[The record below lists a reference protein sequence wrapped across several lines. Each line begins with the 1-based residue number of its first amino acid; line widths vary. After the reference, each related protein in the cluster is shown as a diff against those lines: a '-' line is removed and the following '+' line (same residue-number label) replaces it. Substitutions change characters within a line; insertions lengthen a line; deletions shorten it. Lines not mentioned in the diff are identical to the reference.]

1 MLESF
6 PPGMGHQRYKRSGHG
21 VLLGYEESEA
31 GDVSPYSRAGKRLK
45 KIEEINDAAAV
56 IFVRD
61 GYAQFSAR
69 KVAKELGISLN
80 NLQHYCGNTEN
91 LCRQMIKAKLG
102 HFVEAVNHLVENA
115 CAATPIERLAV
126 AIRENSS
133 ATFDTETGKFFFQM
147 GALASHDESVKDLMV
162 SQYNQFLTGFCQLI
176 TEINPALPADKVRTY
191 AALIA
196 TQIEGNFFYQD
207 QLSPTSG
214 LREQM
219 VETAIS
225 FWTATLTRSPADD
238 SA

>member
-1 MLESF
+1 MLLE
-6 PPGMGHQRYKRSGHG
+6 
-21 VLLGYEESEA
+21 YEESEA
-31 GDVSPYSRAGKRLK
+31 RDVSPYSRAGKRLK

-91 LCRQMIKAKLG
+91 LCRQMIKAKLDY
-102 HFVEAVNHLVENA
+102 FVEAVNLLVENA
-115 CAATPIERLAV
+115 SAETPIERLAV

-133 ATFDTETGKFFFQM
+133 ATFDGETGKFFFQM
-147 GALASHDESVKDLMV
+147 GALASHDESIKELMV

-176 TEINPALPADKVRTY
+176 TEINPQLPADRVRTY

-196 TQIEGNFFYQD
+196 TQIEGVFFYQD

-219 VETAIS
+219 VETAIA
-225 FWTATLTRSPADD
+225 FWTATLMPTPAVGSD
-238 SA
+238 

>member
-1 MLESF
+1 MLLE
-6 PPGMGHQRYKRSGHG
+6 
-21 VLLGYEESEA
+21 YEESEA
-31 GDVSPYSRAGKRLK
+31 RDVSPYSRAGKRLK

-91 LCRQMIKAKLG
+91 LCRQMIKAKLD
-102 HFVEAVNHLVENA
+102 HFVEAVNLLVENA
-115 CAATPIERLAV
+115 SAETPIERLAV

-133 ATFDTETGKFFFQM
+133 ATFDGETGKFFFQM
-147 GALASHDESVKDLMV
+147 GALASHDESIKELMV

-176 TEINPALPADKVRTY
+176 TEINPQLPADRVRTY

-196 TQIEGNFFYQD
+196 TQIEGGFFYQD

-219 VETAIS
+219 VETAIA
-225 FWTATLTRSPADD
+225 FWTATLMPTPAVGSD
-238 SA
+238 

>member
-1 MLESF
+1 MLLE
-6 PPGMGHQRYKRSGHG
+6 
-21 VLLGYEESEA
+21 YEESEA
-31 GDVSPYSRAGKRLK
+31 RDVSPYSRAGKRLK

-91 LCRQMIKAKLG
+91 LCRQMIKAKLD
-102 HFVEAVNHLVENA
+102 HFVEAVNLLVENA
-115 CAATPIERLAV
+115 SAETPIERLAV

-133 ATFDTETGKFFFQM
+133 ATFDGETGKFFFQM
-147 GALASHDESVKDLMV
+147 GALASHDESIKELMV

-176 TEINPALPADKVRTY
+176 TEINPQLPADRVRTY

-196 TQIEGNFFYQD
+196 TQIEGVFFYQD

-219 VETAIS
+219 VETAIA
-225 FWTATLTRSPADD
+225 FWTATLMPTPAVGSD
-238 SA
+238 

>member
-1 MLESF
+1 MLLE
-6 PPGMGHQRYKRSGHG
+6 
-21 VLLGYEESEA
+21 YEESEA

-45 KIEEINDAAAV
+45 KIEEINDAAAF

-80 NLQHYCGNTEN
+80 NLQHYCGNTEK
-91 LCRQMIKAKLG
+91 LCRQMIKAKLD
-102 HFVEAVNHLVENA
+102 HFVQAVNLLVENA
-115 CAATPIERLAV
+115 SAETPIERLAV

-133 ATFDTETGKFFFQM
+133 ATFDGETGKFFFQM
-147 GALASHDESVKDLMV
+147 GALASHDVSIKELMV
-162 SQYNQFLTGFCQLI
+162 SQYDQFLTGFCELI
-176 TEINPALPADKVRTY
+176 TEINPQLPADTVRTY

-196 TQIEGNFFYQD
+196 TQIEGVFFYQD

-214 LREQM
+214 LREKM

-225 FWTATLTRSPADD
+225 FWTATLMPAPAVGAD
-238 SA
+238 

>member
-1 MLESF
+1 MLLE
-6 PPGMGHQRYKRSGHG
+6 
-21 VLLGYEESEA
+21 YEESEA

-176 TEINPALPADKVRTY
+176 TEINPELPADKVRTY

-196 TQIEGNFFYQD
+196 TQIEGNFFYQN

>member
-1 MLESF
+1 MLLE
-6 PPGMGHQRYKRSGHG
+6 
-21 VLLGYEESEA
+21 YEESEA
-31 GDVSPYSRAGKRLK
+31 RDVSPYSRAGKRLK

-102 HFVEAVNHLVENA
+102 HFVEAVNHLVEDA
-115 CAATPIERLAV
+115 SAETPIERLAV

-147 GALASHDESVKDLMV
+147 GALASHDESIKDLMV
-162 SQYNQFLTGFCQLI
+162 SQYNHFLTGFCQLI
-176 TEINPALPADKVRTY
+176 TEINPQLPADKVRTY

-196 TQIEGNFFYQD
+196 TQIEGIFFYQD

-225 FWTATLTRSPADD
+225 FWTATLAPSHADD

>member
-1 MLESF
+1 MHDE
-6 PPGMGHQRYKRSGHG
+6 YA
-21 VLLGYEESEA
+21 ESEV
-31 GDVSPYSRAGKRLK
+31 GEVSPYSRAGKRQK
-45 KIEEINDAAAV
+45 KIEDINDAAAV

-80 NLQHYCGNTEN
+80 NLQHYCGSTEN

-102 HFVEAVNHLVENA
+102 HFVDAVNHLVENA
-115 CAATPIERLAV
+115 SVETPIERLAV

-133 ATFDTETGKFFFQM
+133 ASFDTETGKFFFQM
-147 GALASHDESVKDLMV
+147 GALASHDESIKDLMSV
-162 SQYNQFLTGFCQLI
+162 QYEHFLTNICRLI
-176 TEINPALPADKVRTY
+176 TEINPQLQAEKVRIY

-196 TQIEGNFFYQD
+196 TQIEGIFFYQD

-219 VETAIS
+219 IETAIL
-225 FWTATLTRSPADD
+225 FWTATLVPTAP
-238 SA
+238 

>member
-1 MLESF
+1 MLLE
-6 PPGMGHQRYKRSGHG
+6 YK
-21 VLLGYEESEA
+21 ESEA

-115 CAATPIERLAV
+115 SAETPIERLAV

-147 GALASHDESVKDLMV
+147 GALASHDESIKDLMV
-162 SQYNQFLTGFCQLI
+162 SQYNHFLTGFCQLI
-176 TEINPALPADKVRTY
+176 TEINPQLPADKVRTY

-196 TQIEGNFFYQD
+196 TQIEGVFFYQD

-225 FWTATLTRSPADD
+225 FWTATLTHSPADD

>member
-1 MLESF
+1 
-6 PPGMGHQRYKRSGHG
+6 MGHQRYKRSGHG
-21 VLLGYEESEA
+21 VLLEYEESEA
-31 GDVSPYSRAGKRLK
+31 RDVSPYSRAGKRLK

-91 LCRQMIKAKLG
+91 LCRQMIKAKLDY
-102 HFVEAVNHLVENA
+102 FVEAVNLLVENA
-115 CAATPIERLAV
+115 SAETPIERLAV

-133 ATFDTETGKFFFQM
+133 ATFDGETGKFFFQM
-147 GALASHDESVKDLMV
+147 GALASHDESIKELMV

-176 TEINPALPADKVRTY
+176 TEINPQLPADRVRTY

-196 TQIEGNFFYQD
+196 TQIEGVFFYQD

-219 VETAIS
+219 VETAIA
-225 FWTATLTRSPADD
+225 FWTATLMPTPAVGSD
-238 SA
+238 

>member
-1 MLESF
+1 
-6 PPGMGHQRYKRSGHG
+6 
-21 VLLGYEESEA
+21 VLLEYEESEA
-31 GDVSPYSRAGKRLK
+31 RDVSPYSRAGKRLK

-102 HFVEAVNHLVENA
+102 HFVKAVNHLVENA
-115 CAATPIERLAV
+115 SAETPMERLAV

-147 GALASHDESVKDLMV
+147 GALASHDESIKDLMV
-162 SQYNQFLTGFCQLI
+162 SQYNHFLTGFCQLI
-176 TEINPALPADKVRTY
+176 TEINPQLPADKVRTY

-196 TQIEGNFFYQD
+196 TQIEGVFFYQD

-225 FWTATLTRSPADD
+225 FWTATLMRSPADD